1 MAGTNEKSRFSDA
14 SQRPSPETTLSMQRC
29 QACWVQ
35 SLLHTHVHVHAHAHG
50 RRVNQ
55 SSPFLMHHPP
65 NSTPPQPHLKPF
77 LVPYLSFQFLHN
89 SSRCLVTTRI
99 DSRHPLLFG
108 LLSKAFLLLQWVPV
122 QLYCAALIKLFQLCL
137 NLTCFM
143 PIAITVSFMWHFEIQ
158 NFKYQI
164 CIPYFSP

>member
-50 RRVNQ
+50 HRVNQ

-77 LVPYLSFQFLHN
+77 LVPYLSFQFLHILIRVP
-89 SSRCLVTTRI
+89 SCPQVYFVSTHFVP
-99 DSRHPLLFG
+99 PLLSSCGAPPPPASREHPHSFFIARKCCIVWTFCNF
-108 LLSKAFLLLQWVPV
+108 LNHLSTDGHLD
-122 QLYCAALIKLFQLCL
+122 
-137 NLTCFM
+137 CFRSL
-143 PIAITVSFMWHFEIQ
+143 ASQAVAQ
-158 NFKYQI
+158 
-164 CIPYFSP
+164 

>member
-35 SLLHTHVHVHAHAHG
+35 SLLHTHVHVHAYAHG
-50 RRVNQ
+50 HRVNQ

-77 LVPYLSFQFLHN
+77 LVPYLSFQFLHIPIPVP
-89 SSRCLVTTRI
+89 SCPQVYFVSIHFVP
-99 DSRHPLLFG
+99 PLLSSCGAPPPPASREHPHSFFIARKCCIVWTFCSF
-108 LLSKAFLLLQWVPV
+108 LNHLSTDGHLD
-122 QLYCAALIKLFQLCL
+122 
-137 NLTCFM
+137 CFRSL
-143 PIAITVSFMWHFEIQ
+143 ASQAVAQ
-158 NFKYQI
+158 
-164 CIPYFSP
+164 